1 VKRISWSIA
10 AALIV
15 GLFLPVSAV
24 QAGTTTEACV
34 SGSAILSYPRPL
46 AMDKSGNLFFV
57 DQNNFVIRKVL
68 RGSRSVVN
76 ATFDDT
82 SVAGQALKNE
92 LQGYRGGNMRLGLDA
107 SGNLFIAIDSGWMLV
122 NYIFKLAPSGIVSV
136 VAGTGTDGYT
146 GDGGLATAA
155 TIHDPSGL
163 AIDDSGNIYISDNSA
178 NVIRKINASD
188 GKINTVVGPGA
199 TFPELSQ
206 PGPLALDSSGQLFIA
221 TGNGLILKRAAGG
234 NVSVFAG
241 SESNPISARSIAVDG
256 KGTVSYLESNAIFQI
271 NPLTKVITKIAG
283 GTLSVYPGNSLDH
296 RLDTA
301 HTIAADSSGN
311 VYVSDSNQFLIYK
324 IDPSTLTISNY
335 VGVPRYLGTG
345 NRYIPTDGT
354 LATHTSYRYTIGLAA
369 SSNGDFYFSAND
381 SYNTV
386 VKVSKLTGLI
396 TNIAGDLTSIGGF
409 TADGAV
415 ASGAKLDNTG
425 SVAIDA
431 SGNVFFLDL
440 GNYRLRKI
448 KASDG
453 KIVTIAGTDAAGY
466 SASDSSPASSPITAG
481 GSDKIA
487 VDSLGNVYLTDN
499 AHGVIRRITDG
510 ANPRIS
516 NIASGFPQFT
526 GLSVDSINNFL
537 YFSTDHQIK
546 KIDLSSPS
554 PAVTPVATLQT
565 DFVRAL
571 AIDPTTQ
578 TLYYGN
584 QSPEPENKV
593 TIGKIVNASTAQTT
607 ILAGPTSLVA
617 GGGSLNYVS
626 AGAPATSVR
635 LGYRIELAFSSGTS
649 TLYVSHEFNV
659 NEGDGA
665 NGFQAINVSTGTIST
680 VSGIALD
687 GPAPLCVEYETV
699 PTITAGNGGSQAAA
713 IPARASSAVFASPS
727 IANATLS
734 FITTSS
740 TASATVTPVSV
751 NPAPIS
757 ATPFTITGSTKIVDI
772 QVTGITGSVTV
783 CLDGASTDHL
793 YHYTGTPAAW
803 VELGSRSYANGQ
815 VCGVTTSFSPFAAA
829 APALIAA
836 PAFTLNQ
843 GSEQATV
850 GKAIS
855 GYTIAST
862 GGAIASYSISPAIG
876 NGLTFNTSTGLI
888 SGTPTA
894 SAVAVTYTITGTN
907 SGSSVSTTYRITVNA
922 APVMVPD
929 PLQQSKITSI
939 SASTAIAGTSTP
951 LVISG
956 SFVEKISAIQIN
968 GVALAAGSWSQT
980 ATSVSFTLPGKS
992 AGTYQIQLFNG
1003 SAPVLKVQSFTF
1015 TAPIVAATPTPT
1027 PNPTAKA
1034 KVIYI
1039 RCVKA
1044 GRGTRIAYGVNPVCP
1059 AGFTRQ

>member
-1 VKRISWSIA
+1 V
-10 AALIV
+10 
-15 GLFLPVSAV
+15 
-24 QAGTTTEACV
+24 
-34 SGSAILSYPRPL
+34 
-46 AMDKSGNLFFV
+46 
-57 DQNNFVIRKVL
+57 
-68 RGSRSVVN
+68 
-76 ATFDDT
+76 
-82 SVAGQALKNE
+82 
-92 LQGYRGGNMRLGLDA
+92 
-107 SGNLFIAIDSGWMLV
+107 
-122 NYIFKLAPSGIVSV
+122 
-136 VAGTGTDGYT
+136 
-146 GDGGLATAA
+146 
-155 TIHDPSGL
+155 
-163 AIDDSGNIYISDNSA
+163 
-178 NVIRKINASD
+178 
-188 GKINTVVGPGA
+188 
-199 TFPELSQ
+199 
-206 PGPLALDSSGQLFIA
+206 
-221 TGNGLILKRAAGG
+221 
-234 NVSVFAG
+234 
-241 SESNPISARSIAVDG
+241 
-256 KGTVSYLESNAIFQI
+256 
-271 NPLTKVITKIAG
+271 
-283 GTLSVYPGNSLDH
+283 
-296 RLDTA
+296 
-301 HTIAADSSGN
+301 
-311 VYVSDSNQFLIYK
+311 
-324 IDPSTLTISNY
+324 
-335 VGVPRYLGTG
+335 
-345 NRYIPTDGT
+345 
-354 LATHTSYRYTIGLAA
+354 
-369 SSNGDFYFSAND
+369 
-381 SYNTV
+381 
-386 VKVSKLTGLI
+386 
-396 TNIAGDLTSIGGF
+396 
-409 TADGAV
+409 
-415 ASGAKLDNTG
+415 
-425 SVAIDA
+425 
-431 SGNVFFLDL
+431 
-440 GNYRLRKI
+440 
-448 KASDG
+448 
-453 KIVTIAGTDAAGY
+453 
-466 SASDSSPASSPITAG
+466 
-481 GSDKIA
+481 
-487 VDSLGNVYLTDN
+487 
-499 AHGVIRRITDG
+499 
-510 ANPRIS
+510 
-516 NIASGFPQFT
+516 
-526 GLSVDSINNFL
+526 
-537 YFSTDHQIK
+537 
-546 KIDLSSPS
+546 
-554 PAVTPVATLQT
+554 
-565 DFVRAL
+565 
-571 AIDPTTQ
+571 
-578 TLYYGN
+578 
-584 QSPEPENKV
+584 
-593 TIGKIVNASTAQTT
+593 
-607 ILAGPTSLVA
+607 
-617 GGGSLNYVS
+617 
-626 AGAPATSVR
+626 
-635 LGYRIELAFSSGTS
+635 
-649 TLYVSHEFNV
+649 
-659 NEGDGA
+659 
-665 NGFQAINVSTGTIST
+665 
-680 VSGIALD
+680 D

-1027 PNPTAKA
+1027 PSPTAKA